1 MNTIILIG
9 NIATNLELQQS
20 MDKEHS
26 YCRFTIATN
35 HSFSKE
41 TDFINC
47 IVWGNLANN
56 LCKYQNKG
64 SKVAL
69 NGYLHT
75 YSYETKTGEKKYSYD
90 VVVRDIEYL
99 GNVKPKEIEETTIKE
114 EEYDPFLE
122 FQKTIDNQVEIDDS
136 FLD

>member
-1 MNTIILIG
+1 MNTINLIG

-20 MDKEHS
+20 MDKEHN

-64 SKVAL
+64 SKIAI

-90 VVVRDIEYL
+90 VVVRELEYL
-99 GNVKPKEIEETTIKE
+99 GNSKPKENEKVETTTKE
-114 EEYDPFLE
+114 ADVDPFLE
-122 FQKTIDNQVEIDDS
+122 YGKTIEIDDT